1 MEHPHPRSMS
11 THRAAFFDIDGT
23 LTSQRTWK
31 GYLDFFKQRKIKRGT
46 HLAFLAV
53 HYPLYFMRRM
63 GLISET
69 AFRRP
74 WASHLAWYV
83 GGMSAG
89 ETEAVWDYS
98 VKALEG
104 SWQPE
109 SRRALEAHLQAGDLV
124 MLVSS
129 GPYPMVERIA
139 AELGVEHFI
148 GTRLET
154 RDGVF
159 TGRSVEPVVID
170 ENKVSTALA
179 YLEGG
184 QLACDLSH
192 SFAYADSTTDLP
204 LLEMV
209 GNPVAAYPDEGLRR
223 IAAER
228 GWKIIP

>member
-1 MEHPHPRSMS
+1 MNTNRV
-11 THRAAFFDIDGT
+11 AFFDIDGT
-23 LTSQRTWK
+23 LTSQRTWQ
-31 GYLDFFKQRKIKRGT
+31 GYLDYFKQRKIKRGT

-53 HYPLYFMRRM
+53 HYPLYFMRRI

-83 GGMSAG
+83 SGMSLG
-89 ETEAVWDYS
+89 ETKAVWDYS
-98 VKALEG
+98 VKALEN

-109 SRRALEAHLQAGDLV
+109 SRRAMEGHLRAGDLV

-139 AELGVEHFI
+139 AELQVEHFI
-148 GTRLET
+148 GTRLEV

-159 TGRSVEPVVID
+159 TGRSVEPIVID

-179 YLEGG
+179 YLKEK
-184 QLACDLSH
+184 QLDFDPPH

-204 LLEMV
+204 LLELV
-209 GNPVAAYPDEGLRR
+209 GNPVAAYPDESLRV
-223 IAAER
+223 IAAGR